1 MQKHG
6 CILVVMEVLSMLEH
20 FCCMVA
26 ETFFS
31 ELTMNDM
38 RGQGTVSCQEFGQF
52 IGNSIVH
59 IQIRL
64 DPERKFSYRTKRAIA
79 YNLVDDTDSVDQME
93 SIQDPS
99 RNNSHEMPA
108 DITFRHNHFDTQLRK
123 RVCGKR
129 KEGTVLRAKSL
140 QKGSL
145 GVRLEKAR
153 CDKPKILPTVKTG
166 SL

>member
-1 MQKHG
+1 MRKKLNLSLNRPKRQWWTYACQLWEEQFQVKMQKHG

-64 DPERKFSYRTKRAIA
+64 DPER
-79 YNLVDDTDSVDQME
+79 
-93 SIQDPS
+93 
-99 RNNSHEMPA
+99 
-108 DITFRHNHFDTQLRK
+108 
-123 RVCGKR
+123 
-129 KEGTVLRAKSL
+129 
-140 QKGSL
+140 
-145 GVRLEKAR
+145 
-153 CDKPKILPTVKTG
+153 
-166 SL
+166 

>member
-1 MQKHG
+1 
-6 CILVVMEVLSMLEH
+6 
-20 FCCMVA
+20 
-26 ETFFS
+26 
-31 ELTMNDM
+31 MNDM

-64 DPERKFSYRTKRAIA
+64 DPE
-79 YNLVDDTDSVDQME
+79 
-93 SIQDPS
+93 
-99 RNNSHEMPA
+99 
-108 DITFRHNHFDTQLRK
+108 RHNHFDTQLRK